1 MRGDRGAVAGAETWV
16 LGVLV
21 FVTGT
26 LLVAWAWVSV
36 QARSDADSIAREY
49 LRAYTE
55 APDATTARAEARAA
69 AERVADERGLDRGR
83 VALEEPEAFRRC
95 TVVSVTASVQV
106 PGLRLGPLGGIAP
119 STARVTR
126 SEMTDPYRE
135 VSWEEDGDEP
145 TLCD

>member
-1 MRGDRGAVAGAETWV
+1 MRNDRGAVAGAETWV

-21 FVTGT
+21 FLTGT
-26 LLVAWAWVSV
+26 LLVAWAWVAV

-55 APDATTARAEARAA
+55 APDASAARAEGRAA
-69 AERVADERGLDRGR
+69 ARRVADERGIADGR
-83 VALEEPEAFRRC
+83 VILEEPDTFLRC
-95 TVVSVTASVQV
+95 TVVSVTASVEV
-106 PGLRLGPLGGIAP
+106 PGIRLGPIGSIAP
-119 STARVTR
+119 SRASVTR

-135 VSWEEDGDEP
+135 VSWEEDVDAP